1 MTDRFILL
9 AALIDVRPGQHILE
23 IGGGRGVFAEL
34 ICDRLGWGRYV
45 GIDRSTKAVT
55 AARDRNQRHVGSGLA
70 EFHDQPLDRLDSDE
84 LGSYDTIVAVNVN
97 LFWTG
102 TGTPELPVIRR
113 LLRPEGR
120 LWMMG
125 DNRGNSEDS
134 RFHQGLP
141 GKGTVPVDRVVGKV
155 WAIVW
160 PVGRF
165 DRVERPETFEQKA
178 LDAG

>member
-55 AARDRNQRHVGSGLA
+55 AARDRNQRHVESGLA

-120 LWMMG
+120 LWIAYNYG
-125 DNRGNSEDS
+125 RVASAES
-134 RFHQGLP
+134 RRLAATIGARL
-141 GKGTVPVDRVVGKV
+141 D
-155 WAIVW
+155 
-160 PVGRF
+160 
-165 DRVERPETFEQKA
+165 
-178 LDAG
+178 DAGFGWQVVHPDELDGAFAMKATIA